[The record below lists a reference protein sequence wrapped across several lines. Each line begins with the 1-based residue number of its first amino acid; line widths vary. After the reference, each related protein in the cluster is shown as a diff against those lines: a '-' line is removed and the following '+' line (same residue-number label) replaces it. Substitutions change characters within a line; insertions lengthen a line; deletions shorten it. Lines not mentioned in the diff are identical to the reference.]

1 MFEESLL
8 ERIRS
13 LERNPEGRDVRDISV
28 TMNSIVN
35 HLRKMLNTRRGS
47 VSIAEDYGMPDFT
60 NYPGDDITEMAS
72 ELEQALRH
80 SILKYE
86 PRLDKVI
93 VHFEPRME
101 DLLSLRFKL
110 EASMFVN
117 NDRKIPVVFET
128 VVRAGGAVDIEKT

>member
-13 LERNPEGRDVRDISV
+13 LERKPDGREIRDVSV

-47 VSIAEDYGMPDFT
+47 VSIADDYGMPDFT
-60 NYPGDDITEMAS
+60 NYPGDDLTEMAK
-72 ELEQALRH
+72 ELEQALKQG
-80 SILKYE
+80 ILKYE
-86 PRLDKVI
+86 PRLDEVTVK
-93 VHFEPRME
+93 FEPRAE
-101 DLLSLRFKL
+101 DILSLRFKL
-110 EASMFVN
+110 EASIFSS

-128 VVRAGGAVDIEKT
+128 VVRAGGAVDIEKN